1 LTLYASKR
9 QSGGDLNMAVLVL
22 NASYEPLHVVS
33 VRHAIRMLVRQV
45 AVVEEA
51 VEGNQFRPFPV
62 PRVLRLLRYVAMT
75 WRYSSHVPYSRN
87 GVLARDRH
95 CCAYCGRRAS
105 TIDHVVP
112 RSRGGDTSWTNT
124 VACCLPCNQRKAS
137 RTPGEAS
144 MSLRAAPFQ
153 PTRGQL
159 HALRE

>member
-1 LTLYASKR
+1 
-9 QSGGDLNMAVLVL
+9 MAVLVL

-45 AVVEEA
+45 AVVEESA
-51 VEGNQFRPFPV
+51 EGNQFRPFPV
-62 PRVLRLLRYVAMT
+62 PRVLRLLRYVTMT
-75 WRYSSHVPYSRN
+75 WRYNAQVPYSRN

-105 TIDHVVP
+105 TIDHVLP

-137 RTPGEAS
+137 RTPREAS
-144 MSLRAAPFQ
+144 MPLRTTPFQ
-153 PTRGQL
+153 PSRGQL
-159 HALRE
+159 HALRG

>member
-1 LTLYASKR
+1 
-9 QSGGDLNMAVLVL
+9 
-22 NASYEPLHVVS
+22 
-33 VRHAIRMLVRQV
+33 
-45 AVVEEA
+45 
-51 VEGNQFRPFPV
+51 
-62 PRVLRLLRYVAMT
+62 MT

>member
-1 LTLYASKR
+1 
-9 QSGGDLNMAVLVL
+9 MAVLVL

-51 VEGNQFRPFPV
+51 VEGNKFGQFPM
-62 PRVLRLLRYVAMT
+62 PRVLRLLRYVTMT
-75 WRYSSHVPYSRN
+75 WRYSTAVPYSRS

-95 CCAYCGRRAS
+95 RCAYCGRRAS
-105 TIDHVVP
+105 TIDHVTP
-112 RSRGGDTSWTNT
+112 RSRGGATSWANT
-124 VACCLPCNQRKAS
+124 VACCFPCNQRKAS

-144 MSLRAAPFQ
+144 MPLLFVPCQ

-159 HALRE
+159 HAMRSQT